1 MNLAD
6 VMTQVGARLD
16 TIAGL
21 NVFAFPPDNLHPPAA
36 WIGYPEEYTF
46 DETYGRGM
54 DRITNLP
61 VIVVV
66 AKVSDRSARDE
77 VGAYVNGAG
86 AKSVKG
92 VLESGAYSAFHTLRV
107 TGVSFDVLTRGG
119 TDYLAAL
126 FTVDIAG
133 QGSA

>member
-1 MNLAD
+1 MNLTT
-6 VMTQVGARLD
+6 VMTQVGTQLD
-16 TIAGL
+16 TISGL
-21 NVFAFPPDNLHPPAA
+21 RVFDFPPDNLTPPAA
-36 WIGYPEEYTF
+36 WIGYPEDYAY

-66 AKVSDRSARDE
+66 AKVSDRSAKAQ
-77 VGAYVNGAG
+77 VSAYANGSGAS
-86 AKSVKG
+86 SVKA
-92 VLESGAYSAFHTLRV
+92 VLEAGAYSAFHVVRV
-107 TGVSFDVLTRGG
+107 TGVTFDVYTVAG

-126 FTVDIAG
+126 FTLDIAG